1 MKKHLKCLLPV
12 IMLTMTTGCSS
23 TTYHYE
29 DVLDEYV
36 FEMEYHDNFN
46 ILQLTDIH
54 WNINTST
61 TSSKS
66 YISNLLAE
74 VDSHIQKEQ
83 GESAKIDLVELT
95 GDTFMLA
102 TADYVDSFI
111 EFFEEQADLYGF
123 TYTVIWGNHDRQGTY
138 NPAYLAKSFANAEH
152 CLYKEVSD
160 DLYGRSNFVIN
171 LMSGDTTVWQIA
183 NLDSGASFSD
193 SFSSFG
199 RDYDYIRDDEVD
211 WWTKVHAAA
220 GDNVPSIAYFHI
232 PTTDFDKIYEQVSS
246 SKAAGET
253 TYKDA
258 YFKLEGFGSSEVDS
272 TFIETAKANN
282 LKGAFCGH
290 AHNVDWTV
298 EYDDLIMGLGVK
310 TGTELY
316 YAEIDVDSTD
326 AAVQA
331 GLASTGITEDF
342 DLIGASLVTITDES
356 NFTLD
361 HVYYNERTG
370 DDFVAWVRF

>member
-23 TTYHYE
+23 TTYHYA

-36 FEMEYHDNFN
+36 FEMDYHDNFN
-46 ILQLTDIH
+46 VLQLTDIH

-66 YISNLLAE
+66 YIANLLAE
-74 VDSHIQKEQ
+74 VDSHIKEEQ
-83 GESAKIDLVELT
+83 GSSAKIDLVELT

-102 TADYVDSFI
+102 TADYIDSFI
-111 EFFEEQADLYGF
+111 DFIEEQADLYGF
-123 TYTVIWGNHDRQGTY
+123 NYTVIWGNHDRQGTY
-138 NPAYLAKSFANAEH
+138 SPSYLAKSFANAEH
-152 CLYKEVSD
+152 CIYKEVSD

-171 LMSGDTTVWQIA
+171 LMNGDSTVWQIA

-193 SFSSFG
+193 SATAFF
-199 RDYDYIRDDEVD
+199 RDYDYIRNDEVD
-211 WWTKVHAAA
+211 WWLKVHEAA
-220 GDNVPSIAYFHI
+220 GDNVPTIAYFHI
-232 PTTDFDKIYEQVSS
+232 PTTDFDRIYESISS
-246 SKAAGET
+246 GEAS
-253 TYKDA
+253 YKNG
-258 YFKLEGFGSSEVDS
+258 YFKLEGFGSSDVDS
-272 TFIETAKANN
+272 DFIETAKVNN

-298 EYDDLIMGLGVK
+298 DYDGLVMGLGVK

-316 YAEIDVDSTD
+316 YAEIDADSTD
-326 AAVQA
+326 ADVQA

-342 DLIGASLVTITDES
+342 DLIGGSLVTITDS
-356 NFTLD
+356 TTFTLD